1 MKKYV
6 FSILLVLFCS
16 LASCQNGKSF
26 GVWDYTIDSLPD
38 ERTMMFEYFSEV
50 QHDMPYMFFIDDG
63 PKARQ
68 IDDTLFYII
77 QDLDTTIYVYNTL
90 SYQIRE
96 IPIKLNILPNGGI
109 ESIYYHNHDSIFLF
123 YKQSYV
129 QNPPQ
134 WIKDRNIELFDIF
147 LINGQ
152 GDIIGK
158 YLLDHPYKRDG
169 NGNRNNTM
177 APYNRAINGTR
188 LFDNELLIKFSPWP
202 DCFSEEYAAFDP
214 PIVALYN
221 LKTGNCRML
230 NIHYPSECFGKTYGE
245 CKDNQ
250 YIGSS
255 FWILRKTPDELFISF
270 EFKPSIY
277 HYDFQKDTM
286 TKWDCKYG
294 KVFTTTDSAS
304 MEYGKMVLKYDVP
317 RWCSEEKCYFRRI
330 CIIEYKDYQW
340 GTLFTEILDSNFNH
354 LAYAVGK
361 GENYNPYSIVGT
373 PIVYCIKDRQRH
385 QIHFNRKLKKVKMSD
400 FEKNMVKKPLPLKDS
415 IGMAE
420 YFHRLNIPDKR
431 SVVLITNMKYPC
443 STCYDFIFA
452 TMQYNRESFEN
463 NNIYCVCY
471 DPNGTTL
478 MDSYL
483 EQYGLTD
490 CKNILKDT
498 TMLGSVY
505 GGGNYCFGNYPYVL
519 VQYLDDGKYTL
530 EFPEFQTLHTMWGQL
545 IKNQIERNN
554 KKE

>member
-16 LASCQNGKSF
+16 LASCQNSKSF

-38 ERTMMFEYFSEV
+38 ERVVMFKYFSEV

-68 IDDTLFYII
+68 INDTLFYII
-77 QDLDTTIYVYNTL
+77 QDLDTIYVYNTL

-96 IPIKLNILPNGGI
+96 IPIKLDILPTGGI

-129 QNPPQ
+129 QKPPQ
-134 WIKDRNIELFDIF
+134 WIKDRNIELFDIV
-147 LINGQ
+147 LINEQ

-270 EFKPSIY
+270 DFIPTIY

-354 LAYAVGK
+354 LAYTIEK

-373 PIVYCIKDRQRH
+373 PIVYYKKDKQCH
-385 QIHFNRKLKKVKMSD
+385 KITFNRKLKKVKMSD
-400 FEKNMVKKPLPLKDS
+400 FEKNMVKKPVPLKDS

-431 SVVLITNMKYPC
+431 SVVLIANMKYPC
-443 STCYDFIFA
+443 GTCYDFIFS

-471 DPNGTTL
+471 DPNGTNF

-483 EQYGLTD
+483 EQFGLTD
-490 CKNILKDT
+490 CKNIIKDT

-505 GGGNYCFGNYPYVL
+505 GGFNYCFGNYPYIL
-519 VQYLDDGKYTL
+519 LQYMDDGKYTL

-545 IKNQIERNN
+545 IKNQIEWKR
-554 KKE
+554 KEE